1 MDCYTANWNPLGEE
15 TFYRK
20 LELYSMEW
28 GLREDLRDC
37 VVAAAP
43 YGGPIALLRNSRR
56 DKTPG
61 ARPLLEIYTSSGLL
75 LASVP
80 VSREG
85 TDSPGLGT
93 DSPGLGTDT
102 PGLGTDS
109 PGLGTDSP
117 GLGTDSPGLGR
128 GEEG

>member
-1 MDCYTANWNPLGEE
+1 
-15 TFYRK
+15 
-20 LELYSMEW
+20 MEW

-80 VSREG
+80 WKSGRLVQLGWTAGEDLLCIQEDGTVLVYSLLCEFRRHFSMGNVSGRDRER
-85 TDSPGLGT
+85 DRGLG
-93 DSPGLGTDT
+93 
-102 PGLGTDS
+102 
-109 PGLGTDSP
+109 
-117 GLGTDSPGLGR
+117 
-128 GEEG
+128 